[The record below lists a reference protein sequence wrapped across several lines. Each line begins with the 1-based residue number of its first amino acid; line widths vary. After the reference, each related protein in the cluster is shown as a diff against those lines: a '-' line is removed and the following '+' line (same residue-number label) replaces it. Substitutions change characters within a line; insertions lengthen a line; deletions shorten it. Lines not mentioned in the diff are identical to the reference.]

1 MTIFLPFKFETIFCV
16 CKMFYATL
24 PKIAYHKNSL
34 DSLTT
39 VFFYLSRKDGGKLAK
54 LNLKQQKFADEYI
67 ISGNATESYKRVYSN
82 VKEDSTASAGA
93 SRMLRNVKVKS
104 YIEERLAEL
113 NSQKIADQE
122 EILQYLTSVMRGE
135 HREET
140 LIGMGQGFQE
150 TTYMDVGAKDR
161 IKAAELL
168 GKRYSMWTDKQEL
181 TQRTI
186 EITVG
191 DWDEED

>member
-1 MTIFLPFKFETIFCV
+1 M
-16 CKMFYATL
+16 
-24 PKIAYHKNSL
+24 
-34 DSLTT
+34 
-39 VFFYLSRKDGGKLAK
+39 AK
-54 LNLKQQKFADEYI
+54 LTLKQKKFADEYI
-67 ISGNATESYKRVYSN
+67 ISGNAEEAAIKAGYSEKYARGNAYKLVAFSGI
-82 VKEDSTASAGA
+82 KT
-93 SRMLRNVKVKS
+93 

-135 HREET
+135 YREET

>member
-1 MTIFLPFKFETIFCV
+1 MCIDTEKLLKRTSKKDVLFYFCQ
-16 CKMFYATL
+16 KG
-24 PKIAYHKNSL
+24 
-34 DSLTT
+34 
-39 VFFYLSRKDGGKLAK
+39 GGKLAK
-54 LNLKQQKFADEYI
+54 LTLKQKKFADEYI

-104 YIEERLAEL
+104 YIEERLAQL
-113 NSQKIADQE
+113 NSEKIADQE
-122 EILQYLTSVMRGE
+122 EILQYLTAVMRGE

>member
-1 MTIFLPFKFETIFCV
+1 MCIDTEKLLKRTSKKDV
-16 CKMFYATL
+16 LFYFV
-24 PKIAYHKNSL
+24 KKG
-34 DSLTT
+34 
-39 VFFYLSRKDGGKLAK
+39 GGKLAK
-54 LNLKQQKFADEYI
+54 LTLKQKKFADEYI

-104 YIEERLAEL
+104 YIEERLAQL
-113 NSQKIADQE
+113 NSEKIADQE

-135 HREET
+135 YREQT
-140 LIGMGQGFQE
+140 LVGMGQGFQK
-150 TTYMDVGAKDR
+150 TTYIDVGAKDR

-186 EITVG
+186 EITIG
-191 DWDEED
+191 EWDEED